1 MSKGEQKAMILN
13 VLYGILLIVI
23 SLYTIYLGFYISR
36 TDKWYFKMVNR
47 LIDSISKLE
56 VETSRLK
63 LRVEQ
68 LEHKIEKLKNNFE
81 K

>member
-1 MSKGEQKAMILN
+1 MILN

-23 SLYTIYLGFYISR
+23 SFYTIYLGYYINW
-36 TDKWYFKMVNR
+36 TDKWYFNMVNR
-47 LIDSISKLE
+47 LIDSISELE
-56 VETSRLK
+56 GETRRLK

-68 LEHKIEKLKNNFE
+68 LEHKIEELKNNCE